1 MQLLSRLPLSEWM
14 DCIDGETGGE
24 RTMPIQEAVSAP
36 LVRPEQVWA
45 AIADVLDPELDT
57 PLVRLGFVDRIEIS
71 GTKVD
76 IFLKLPTFWCAPNF
90 AYLMVSDLAERA
102 RTVPGVSS
110 VQVHLLDHCEGETI
124 SEAVN
129 SGLSFAEAFPNEVT
143 TDSNLQELRRTFL
156 RKGFLM
162 RQDLLLRRLL
172 RAGLSEDV
180 LRTRC
185 LEDLSWDEAADVA
198 CVCLPGATLQLPTLG
213 RSARA
218 YVERGRTLG
227 VLRVGGP
234 LFVDEQ
240 GEPIPAGELQ
250 DFLRRLR
257 SVRLSL
263 LFNTAM
269 CSALFRTRYQHASAE
284 TAHNEEGENPL

>member
-1 MQLLSRLPLSEWM
+1 MSS
-14 DCIDGETGGE
+14 
-24 RTMPIQEAVSAP
+24 QEVADAP
-36 LVRPEQVWA
+36 LVGPDQIWA

-90 AYLMVSDLAERA
+90 AYLMASDLAERA

-129 SGLSFAEAFPNEVT
+129 SGLSFAAAFPDEVT
-143 TDSNLQELRRTFL
+143 ADNDLQELRRTFL
-156 RKGFLM
+156 KKGFLM

-172 RAGLSEDV
+172 RAGLSEEG
-180 LRTRC
+180 LRTRS
-185 LEDLSWDEAADVA
+185 LEDLSWDEAGDMA
-198 CVCLPGATLQLPTLG
+198 CLGLPGATLQLAALG

-218 YVERGRTLG
+218 YVERGKALG
-227 VLRVGGP
+227 LLRAGGP

-240 GEPIPAGELQ
+240 GEPIPAGDLQ
-250 DFLRRLR
+250 SFLRRLR